1 LKTGS
6 IIQEGLAPPIAIR
19 IKVAPQSLRLTPLLM
34 TTSAQALGNSAG
46 NTLAVLKQENFNLKE
61 VIEDMFLVLTDK
73 EKDVIV
79 KRFSLD
85 DKPRQ
90 TLDKIGKHYAVTR
103 ERIRQIENIAL
114 GKLRRT
120 VSNTK
125 LRLINRLAREII
137 MQEGGVVVET
147 EIINRI
153 LQNIYTSSKV
163 DGKIIVLSLNCD
175 ADIKKIPRTNTTESF
190 WMLNELT
197 LSEVRKITEA
207 GLSALKKHG
216 DIMSADQLISAVQ
229 NLSLF
234 KNKTISSKLIVS
246 CLSTDKR
253 ARKLEDKWGLM
264 EWRHV
269 NPRSIRDKAE
279 IVLDKAEKPL
289 HFVEISNRIGE
300 IGFDKKVVTVQA
312 VHNEL
317 IRYDQF
323 VLVGRGL
330 YALAKW
336 GYEPGTVSD
345 VIEKLLAKYGP
356 MTKKQIIKEVLDQR
370 DVKVGTIS
378 LNLQKNPHFIRVGRA
393 VYSLEKK

>member
-1 LKTGS
+1 
-6 IIQEGLAPPIAIR
+6 
-19 IKVAPQSLRLTPLLM
+19 M
-34 TTSAQALGNSAG
+34 TTSGQASAG
-46 NTLAVLKQENFNLKE
+46 NANSALAVLQQENFNLKE

-73 EKDVIV
+73 EKDVII

-85 DKPRQ
+85 NKPRQ

-125 LRLINRLAREII
+125 LRLINRLAKEII
-137 MQEGGVVVET
+137 TQEGGVMVET

-153 LQNIYTSSKV
+153 LQNIYTSNKV
-163 DGKIIVLSLNCD
+163 DGKIIILSLNCD
-175 ADIKKIPRTNTTESF
+175 VDLKKVPRTNTSEAF
-190 WMLNELT
+190 WMLKELT
-197 LSEVRKITEA
+197 LGDVRRITEA
-207 GLSALKKHG
+207 GLVALKKHG
-216 DIMSADQLISAVQ
+216 NVMTEDQLISAVQ

-234 KNKTISSKLIVS
+234 KNKTISSKLIIS
-246 CLSTDKR
+246 CLTTDKR

-279 IVLDKAEKPL
+279 IVLDKAKKPL

-330 YALAKW
+330 YALGKW

-345 VIEKLLAKYGP
+345 VIEKLLAKNGP
-356 MTKKQIIKEVLDQR
+356 MSKKQIIKEVLVQR
-370 DVKVGTIS
+370 DVKIGTIS
-378 LNLQKNPHFIRVGRA
+378 LNLQKNPNFIRVGRA

>member
-1 LKTGS
+1 
-6 IIQEGLAPPIAIR
+6 
-19 IKVAPQSLRLTPLLM
+19 M
-34 TTSAQALGNSAG
+34 TTSAQALGNNAG

-85 DKPRQ
+85 NKPRQ

-125 LRLINRLAREII
+125 LRLINRLAKEII

-163 DGKIIVLSLNCD
+163 DGKIIILSLNCD
-175 ADIKKIPRTNTTESF
+175 VDLKKIPRTNTTESF
-190 WMLNELT
+190 WMVKELT
-197 LSEVRKITEA
+197 LGEVRKITEA

-216 DIMSADQLISAVQ
+216 DVMSADQLISAVQ

-234 KNKTISSKLIVS
+234 KNKTISSKLIIS

-253 ARKLEDKWGLM
+253 ARKLDDKWGLM

-279 IVLDKAEKPL
+279 IVLDKSKKPL

-345 VIEKLLAKYGP
+345 VIEKLLGKHGP

-378 LNLQKNPHFIRVGRA
+378 LNLQKNPNFIRVGRA

>member
-1 LKTGS
+1 
-6 IIQEGLAPPIAIR
+6 
-19 IKVAPQSLRLTPLLM
+19 M
-34 TTSAQALGNSAG
+34 TTTGQVQSNGKA
-46 NTLAVLKQENFNLKE
+46 TLAALQQEEFKLKD
-61 VIEDMFLVLTDK
+61 VVEDMFLVLTEK
-73 EKDVIV
+73 EKDVII

-85 DKPRQ
+85 NKPRQ
-90 TLDKIGKHYAVTR
+90 TLDKIGRHYSVTR

-114 GKLRRT
+114 AKLRRT

-125 LRLINRLAREII
+125 LRLINRLAKEII
-137 MQEGGVVVET
+137 TQEGGVMVES

-153 LQNIYTSSKV
+153 LQHVYTDSKL
-163 DGKIIVLSLNCD
+163 DGMIIALSLNCD
-175 ADIKKIPRTNTTESF
+175 VELKKVPRTNTSETF
-190 WMLNELT
+190 WMLKELS
-197 LSEVRKITEA
+197 LSDVRKITEA
-207 GLSALKKHG
+207 GLNVLKKHG
-216 DIMSADQLISAVQ
+216 DVMTDDQLISAVQ

-234 KNKTISSKLIVS
+234 KNKTISNKLIVS

-253 ARKLEDKWGLM
+253 AKKLDGKWGLM

-279 IVLDKAEKPL
+279 IVLEKVKKPL
-289 HFVEISNRIGE
+289 HFVEIANRISE

-330 YALAKW
+330 YALSKW

-345 VIEKLLAKYGP
+345 VIEKLLEKNGP
-356 MTKKQIIKEVLDQR
+356 MSKKQIIKEVLEQR

-378 LNLQKNPHFIRVGRA
+378 LNLQKNPGFVRVGRA
-393 VYSLEKK
+393 VYNLGKKK

>member
-1 LKTGS
+1 MKTGS